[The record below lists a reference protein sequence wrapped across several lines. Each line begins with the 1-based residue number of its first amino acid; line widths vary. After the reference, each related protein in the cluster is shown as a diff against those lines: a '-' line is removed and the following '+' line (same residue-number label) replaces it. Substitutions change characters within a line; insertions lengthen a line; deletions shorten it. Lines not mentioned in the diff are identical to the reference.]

1 MTINIQYEN
10 MPVSEALSLY
20 VEGRLDKLFAK
31 HHDIIRAEVMF
42 KSKKEVD
49 GKSSICDIEL
59 SIPGPRIFASSRE
72 ISFEAA
78 AKETVS
84 DLDSQ
89 LETRKG
95 KSNNR

>member
-10 MPVSEALSLY
+10 MPVSEALSTY
-20 VEGRLDKLFAK
+20 VEERLDKLFIRNN
-31 HHDIIRAEVMF
+31 DIIRAEVMF
-42 KSKKEVD
+42 KSKMEVD

-59 SIPGPRIFASSRE
+59 SIPGPRIFATSRE

-84 DLDSQ
+84 DLESQ

-95 KSNNR
+95 KANNR